1 MPLIDTSTEVEIEE
15 AREETATLFIR
26 PSRAARKGDLTDLLE
41 SNSLGAD
48 RLIESLGSI
57 AHNSENDSLR
67 LRAIETGLKL
77 NPETRAAMREADAK
91 ELPIVNI
98 IIRDGNGMN
107 PILIPR
113 KVA

>member
-1 MPLIDTSTEVEIEE
+1 MPLIDTSSPEVELQE
-15 AREETATLFIR
+15 AREVLRGAGLFTKR
-26 PSRAARKGDLTDLLE
+26 VPRNDLSELLE

-91 ELPIVNI
+91 EAPIVNI
-98 IIRDGNGMN
+98 IIHGNDAVN